1 MIKQVNLTTS
11 DGKSFQANQCDL
23 STNWVMIHNG
33 TKVISISENKG
44 EKRGTL
50 STINTIVEA
59 DTMEQLKFKA
69 IQLSLLNFD
78 NVLSDYQNKGKFIT
92 AG

>member
-23 STNWVMIHNG
+23 TTNWVMVHNG
-33 TKVISISENKG
+33 TKVISVSENKG

-50 STINTIVEA
+50 ATINSIVEA
-59 DTMEQLKFKA
+59 DTKEQLKTEATK
-69 IQLSLLNFD
+69 LSLTDFD
-78 NVLSDYQNKGKFIT
+78 KVLTDYQNKGKLAFT
-92 AG
+92 V